1 MCLSQVP
8 NLSSTG
14 ASQLSHRGLDQGTKE
29 LHTEV
34 ERRRP
39 KGGRRTTKDKKPTGK
54 SGGRRQALDEPSDTV
69 CASLH
74 TGALEHVR
82 MHQNEFVIGNPVCC
96 TVFGVKAPLSLI
108 SVPEWGGTRFGKVA
122 DLQTL

>member
-1 MCLSQVP
+1 MDSEA
-8 NLSSTG
+8 NG
-14 ASQLSHRGLDQGTKE
+14 GDASQGLE
-29 LHTEV
+29 
-34 ERRRP
+34 
-39 KGGRRTTKDKKPTGK
+39 
-54 SGGRRQALDEPSDTV
+54 EPSDTV

-96 TVFGVKAPLSLI
+96 TASGVKAPLSLI